1 MSAVA
6 PTDIVCEVWILP
18 NRNVASKRKL
28 YEVDVDSP
36 HLMHSFSTS
45 RKSVAACRVKKKN
58 ADEKFIMR
66 GA

>member
-6 PTDIVCEVWILP
+6 PTDIVCEEWILP

-28 YEVDVDSP
+28 NELDVDPP

-45 RKSVAACRVKKKN
+45 RKWAVAWPRGEKN